1 MEAPRVRGRA
11 ARWGRI
17 SNRVRQ
23 QAQGLVEYALLL
35 VFIAVVA
42 VVAVA
47 SLGTG
52 VVSLYSRASFA
63 F

>member
-1 MEAPRVRGRA
+1 
-11 ARWGRI
+11 
-17 SNRVRQ
+17 VRQ
-23 QAQGLVEYALLL
+23 RAQGLVEYALLL

-52 VVSLYSRASFA
+52 VVSLYSRATFA